1 MSGLNIFR
9 TILLALTI
17 FGISAIGDFGR
28 AAEPRALA
36 RLSGPEKERVAQLI
50 AGAKKE
56 GELVAYSGSWRPD
69 VQAKMIPLFREEY
82 GISEADLKFKII
94 STRTGA
100 IVTKITEELR
110 AKVYKTDVI
119 NNGTVGWFN
128 DLIEKKELMAY
139 DCPEYKSFSPL
150 VADPKIAAAHP
161 PYFIATKVTPY
172 GIAYNPKHVKGEFAH
187 WKDVLRP
194 EYKGKICAADV
205 SKSFS
210 YTDGYLALR
219 RVTGKKFFEDL
230 GKLKPFVMVSASD
243 LVNKCVSGEYPI
255 VVMASE
261 NVVFRTN
268 EKGAG
273 LRIVL
278 PPEGWIGVG
287 FPTVILARAPHPNA
301 SKLFMDFIHGKA
313 CQDLFLNFAGDVV
326 GRLGLKSKYEG
337 FPQPIYNLK
346 GMIEMDWRK
355 VTDNERNEA
364 REEFRKLAIGE

>member
-1 MSGLNIFR
+1 MSGLKVCGR
-9 TILLALTI
+9 ILLALAI
-17 FGISAIGDFGR
+17 LGVSAVGEFGR
-28 AAEPRALA
+28 AAEPPALA
-36 RLSGPEKERVAQLI
+36 RLSGPEKERVAKLI

-82 GISEADLKFKII
+82 GISDGELKFKII

-110 AKVYKTDVI
+110 AKVYKTDLI

-139 DCPEYKSFSPL
+139 DSPEYKSFSPL
-150 VADPKIAAAHP
+150 VVDPQIAAANP
-161 PYFIATKVTPY
+161 PYFIASKITPY
-172 GIAYNPKHVKGEFAH
+172 GMAYNPKHIKGEIVH

-194 EYKGKICAADV
+194 EYKGKICGADV

-210 YTDGYLALR
+210 YTDAYLALR
-219 RVTGKKFFEDL
+219 KVTGKKFFEDL

-255 VVMASE
+255 VFMASE

-268 EKGAG
+268 QKEAG
-273 LRIVL
+273 LKIVL

-337 FPQPIYNLK
+337 FPQPIYDLK

-355 VTDNERNEA
+355 VTDKDRDEA
-364 REEFRKLAIGE
+364 REEFRKLVIGE